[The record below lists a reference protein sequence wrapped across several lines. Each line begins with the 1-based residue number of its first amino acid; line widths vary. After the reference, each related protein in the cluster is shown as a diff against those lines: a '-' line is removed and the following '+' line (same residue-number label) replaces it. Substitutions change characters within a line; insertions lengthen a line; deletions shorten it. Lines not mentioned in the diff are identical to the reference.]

1 MLNRMGKAGG
11 AIVLSGLFLNNF
23 IFVVDGGERA
33 LKMDA
38 LRGLQPG
45 TYGEGMHFRIPI
57 IHKIIK
63 FEVRSRVNLVAAET
77 GTKDLQTVS
86 IALRLLFRP
95 QEDKLSEIY
104 NNTGADYDKRILP
117 SISNEVLKSIVAQ
130 YNAEQLI
137 SQREKVSKEIRE
149 VLGKRAHEFNLIL
162 DDVAITDLQF
172 SREFASAI
180 EQKQVAQ
187 QRAERAK
194 FIVFKREEE
203 TKANILRAEGEAE
216 AATLI
221 ADAMADSG
229 PGLVTMR
236 KIECAQHI
244 ADTLKSSPNV
254 TFLSGNTVNML
265 NLGGGM

>member
-11 AIVLSGLFLNNF
+11 AMVLSGFFLNNF

-45 TYGEGMHFRIPI
+45 EYGEGMHFRIPFLQ
-57 IHKIIK
+57 KITK
-63 FEVRSRVNLVAAET
+63 FEVRSRVHLVPSST
-77 GTKDLQTVS
+77 GTKDLQNVD

-95 QEDKLSEIY
+95 QENKLSEIY
-104 NNTGADYDKRILP
+104 NNTGIDYDKRILP

-137 SQREKVSKEIRE
+137 TQREKVSREIRE
-149 VLGKRAHEFNLIL
+149 NLGKRALEFNIIL

-172 SREFASAI
+172 SRDFAAAI

-187 QRAERAK
+187 QRSERSK
-194 FIVFKREEE
+194 FIVSKREEE
-203 TKANILRAEGEAE
+203 TKAAVLRAEGEAE

-221 ADAMADSG
+221 ADAMMEFG

-236 KIECAQHI
+236 KIEAATHI
-244 ADTLKSSPNV
+244 ADVLKGSPNV